1 MYHSGVIYLK
11 LQFEVL
17 VLGNKTQ
24 VLRSFGAKPPCQSIL
39 QNKINRWYIECSV
52 PKTKTGKREVT
63 PRPLKDGSWVPPPP
77 KTKCCSANV
86 S

>member
-24 VLRSFGAKPPCQSIL
+24 VLRDLSGPSPLVNLYF
-39 QNKINRWYIECSV
+39 
-52 PKTKTGKREVT
+52 KTKSTDGTLNVLYQKQKPGRERSLPVH
-63 PRPLKDGSWVPPPP
+63 
-77 KTKCCSANV
+77 
-86 S
+86 

>member
-24 VLRSFGAKPPCQSIL
+24 VLRDL
-39 QNKINRWYIECSV
+39 YRLWSV
-52 PKTKTGKREVT
+52 ISWIGRSRVT
-63 PRPLKDGSWVPPPP
+63 FTS
-77 KTKCCSANV
+77 S